1 MQARPPRPLAPAPP
15 RPAAAATGAGPA
27 ARREWTVPRGLVAV
41 LLGSLAV
48 KLVLWAGFLAAADP
62 ALLLQGDSREYHDS
76 ARALLE
82 TGSFA
87 VSPGLHLPQTF
98 RTPGYPAFL
107 AAVYG
112 VVGARPAA
120 ALLVQIVLSVATLAL
135 VYLLVR
141 RLWGA
146 RVALAAT
153 VLLALDVASLL
164 LSLALLTETLFT
176 LLLVAALA
184 CGVAVLTRLD
194 RRRWAL
200 GMGIALAACVL
211 VRPVA
216 YYLVAPVALGLA
228 VHGRRARWG
237 ARETARV
244 LALLLV
250 PYCAAVGGWRYRN
263 YRATG
268 NSAFTRVDATV
279 LLFYRGAAIVA
290 RREGIGM
297 DEARARLRAE
307 FGGAPGD
314 PVAAADPARWRREGI
329 ALIRRNPGI
338 YARIVASGVLRS
350 LLRPA
355 GLRVGGAVVPE
366 PAWTE
371 EARRAGGSLHGV
383 AARLARR
390 GPLYA
395 ATFVF
400 DALLVVAATGAAA
413 YAVARLAAARRLSV
427 VDVFLLGVV
436 LYLLLVQAGATS
448 DARGRVPIEPV
459 LALYAARGLV
469 ELRPRPRPAASRPA
483 PA

>member
-1 MQARPPRPLAPAPP
+1 VAAPRA
-15 RPAAAATGAGPA
+15 
-27 ARREWTVPRGLVAV
+27 LVAV

-48 KLVLWAGFLAAADP
+48 KLVLWVGFLASADP

-82 TGSFA
+82 TGRFA
-87 VSPGLHLPQTF
+87 VSPRLPFVPQTF
-98 RTPGYPAFL
+98 RTPGYPTFL

-112 VVGARPAA
+112 VVGARAAA
-120 ALLVQIVLSVATLAL
+120 ALLVQIVLSVATLSL

-141 RLWGA
+141 RRWGA

-153 VLLALDVASLL
+153 VFLALDVGSLL
-164 LSLALLTETLFT
+164 LSLVLLTETLFT

-184 CGVAVLTRLD
+184 CGAAVLTRPD

-216 YYLVAPVALGLA
+216 YYLVAPVALGLG

-263 YRATG
+263 YRVTG
-268 NSAFTRVDATV
+268 SSAFTRVDATV

-290 RREGIGM
+290 RRDGIGLE
-297 DEARARLRAE
+297 EARARLRAE

-314 PVAAADPARWRREGI
+314 PVAATDPGRWRREGI

-338 YARIVASGVLRS
+338 YARIVASGVLQS

-355 GLRVGGAVVPE
+355 GVRIGSADAPE

-371 EARRAGGSLHGV
+371 EARRAGPLRGV
-383 AARLARR
+383 AARLGRR

-395 ATFVF
+395 ATFLF
-400 DALLVVAATGAAA
+400 DALLVVATTGAAA
-413 YAVARLAAARRLSV
+413 YAVARLAAARRLTV
-427 VDVFLLGVV
+427 VDVFLLGVA

-448 DARGRVPIEPV
+448 DARGRVPVEPV

-469 ELRPRPRPAASRPA
+469 ELGARPRPSRPA
-483 PA
+483 RA

>member
-1 MQARPPRPLAPAPP
+1 
-15 RPAAAATGAGPA
+15 
-27 ARREWTVPRGLVAV
+27 VPRALVAV

-48 KLVLWAGFLAAADP
+48 KLALWARYLAAADP

-87 VSPGLHLPQTF
+87 VSPELLLPQTF
-98 RTPGYPAFL
+98 RTPGYPSFL
-107 AAVYG
+107 AVVYG
-112 VVGARPAA
+112 VAGERPAA
-120 ALLVQIVLSVATLAL
+120 ALLAQLVLSVATLAL

-153 VLLALDVASLL
+153 VLLALDAGALL
-164 LSLALLTETLFT
+164 LSLVLLTETLFT

-184 CGVAVLTRLD
+184 CGVAVLTRPE
-194 RRRWAL
+194 RRRWAV
-200 GMGIALAACVL
+200 GMGIALAACAL

-228 VHGRRARWG
+228 VHGRRAGWG
-237 ARETARV
+237 ARGTARV

-263 YRATG
+263 YRVTG
-268 NSAFTRVDATV
+268 SPAFTRVDATV

-290 RREGIGM
+290 RRDGITM

-314 PVAAADPARWRREGI
+314 PVAAGDPARWRREGI
-329 ALIRRNPGI
+329 ELIRRNPGI
-338 YARIVASGVLRS
+338 YARIVASGVLQS

-355 GLRVGGAVVPE
+355 GVAVGSAVAPE
-366 PAWTE
+366 RAWTQE
-371 EARRAGGSLHGV
+371 VRRAGPLGGV
-383 AARLARR
+383 AARLVRR
-390 GPLYA
+390 GPLYS
-395 ATFVF
+395 ATFVL
-400 DALLVVAATGAAA
+400 DALLVAVTTAAAA
-413 YAVARLAAARRLSV
+413 YAVGRLAAAGRLSV

-469 ELRPRPRPAASRPA
+469 DLGARLRPAANRPA
-483 PA
+483 LS